1 VTPDPPDSLSVE
13 ANLDVTIE
21 GQRCAVWTEGDRLV
35 VNAPS
40 LSTGRDM
47 LAGVE
52 AVPVPQPR
60 LVGGLADT
68 ALTVEVRVR
77 HAPVARLGAGVEPS
91 RLATLAAHEADLSPR
106 GVLVAGWR
114 WLG

>member
-1 VTPDPPDSLSVE
+1 VTSESTDPLSVE
-13 ANLDVTIE
+13 ADLDVTIE
-21 GQRCAVWTEGDRLV
+21 GKRCAVWTEADRLV

-40 LSTGRDM
+40 LSTVRDL

-68 ALTVEVRVR
+68 ELTVEVRVR

-91 RLATLAAHEADLSPR
+91 RLANLAGYEADLSPR